1 MREIF
6 LHWGFCGA
14 EICDLL
20 GKTAVASLLLKK
32 NANPV
37 DSLSDYTKV
46 RGLFTQRTKSS
57 MKKMRQRIIGA
68 FTLIELLVVIAIIAI
83 LAGLLLPALAK
94 AKAKAVRINCVNNMK
109 QCGLAFRMWSDDNN
123 NNYPQ
128 GYASNPLYPL
138 VDYGAAW
145 PTTTATT
152 LTYQYTIFESMSN
165 ELSTP
170 KVCVCPSD
178 TRTAA
183 TNFTTEFDPK
193 VTGAA
198 GALGNMAVSFFVGR
212 DANESLP
219 QMFLSG
225 DRNIGATTT
234 EGDWGYSVPGGT
246 DTGAGAAIGLGT
258 NLVSTSAQGWT
269 TKMHNNAGNVGVA
282 DGSVQQESEN
292 GLRSFADHTGD
303 TTGNG
308 GPNFLLFP

>member
-1 MREIF
+1 
-6 LHWGFCGA
+6 
-14 EICDLL
+14 
-20 GKTAVASLLLKK
+20 
-32 NANPV
+32 
-37 DSLSDYTKV
+37 
-46 RGLFTQRTKSS
+46 

-109 QCGLAFRMWSDDNN
+109 QVGLAFRMWSDDNN

-128 GYASNPLYPL
+128 AYASNPLYPL

-145 PTTTATT
+145 PTGNATT
-152 LTYQYTIFESMSN
+152 CTYTYTIFECMSN

-170 KVCVCPSD
+170 KILVCPGD

-183 TNFTTEFDPK
+183 TNFTTDFDQK
-193 VTGAA
+193 VANTFVTS
-198 GALGNMAVSFFVGR
+198 GNLACSYAVGR

-219 QMFLSG
+219 QMFLSS
-225 DRNIGATTT
+225 DRNIGASTTQS
-234 EGDWGYSVPGGT
+234 DWGYSFGSGGSST
-246 DTGAGAAIGLGT
+246 DGGGAVQSLGT
-258 NLVSTSAQGWT
+258 NLTSGSVIGWT

-292 GLRSFADHTGD
+292 GLRSFADHTAD
-303 TTGNG
+303 TTTTP
-308 GPNFLLFP
+308 GPNTLLFP